1 MALNKNN
8 TFDIDDTSFLNA
20 GDDFSFDLDTE
31 MDVDESK
38 AKKVARS
45 VFDGMKQISKGAADG
60 VRAALHQIPGYST
73 VDNTTEETIGV
84 IKDISSKTT
93 EELGKLRQSAHRVA
107 ANAVLKYGKY
117 TPERFANLR
126 DTLKRKIVDTYQAP
140 YVPETE
146 EESRERYNT
155 DTMNLALTNIF
166 EDGQK
171 REAARERRRR
181 TESAVEQV
189 ISHEYHKDLVG
200 GIGSIAETA
209 RGISGFLRGT
219 YMSFLKKDLE
229 LKYRSY
235 FVAKEN
241 LIYVKGIASV
251 FDKRLQEILT
261 AAKMPDQEKMT
272 AYRKTLTDKRN
283 ERSKNAT
290 FGGWTRNYL
299 SEYRKKT
306 TESISLF
313 TTMLS
318 SALDTMGMYVDPDM
332 DFDDGTP
339 VSKKILDKGL
349 NILGSF
355 IGKRITNRFLKSRTD
370 VAHTLGEDLKD
381 FVAGMPSKINT
392 LTKKRHSS
400 AIMNMLASLLPGFTR
415 HTEVDNEAATNPRDA
430 ATFDNLTRESII
442 SVIPAHLE
450 RIGACIE
457 SVMKFLGASVDE
469 SSKKTY
475 SIQDRRLITFS
486 EQTDRINAMR
496 FGSKTERSLEAE
508 RQKNV
513 LLNNILSRYNLGS
526 KDEIQAGSAAEKEL
540 TQLNN
545 LFPALRR
552 SLSVAGYNQLS
563 LDPEILKDFAEN
575 GATPQNYRYIQ
586 ELLGGTRPQEQ
597 ELAKFLVQ
605 NISRN
610 GMFDNSQKRGIE
622 GVIREMERA
631 HDKVYETSQTVGDL
645 GMSRFDNTIVYDDA
659 GKAYIS
665 KPGIIQEAA
674 DVGTRGTLE
683 KFDPRTGKRTRT
695 SVGEQNRT
703 LAEELIRRREEM
715 KRVQED
721 HDRIRAG
728 YLSSLT
734 DQELQDRY
742 GMTREE
748 VLGWLEST
756 GFNSAGIFG
765 TKALD
770 LMNPFSRF
778 QTPEERRKKFRTIAR
793 LEKPEDKDIFADTMK
808 SMGSTMHKVRDI
820 FTKKKSNF
828 IVQSITQRDAH
839 SFVIRYVDD
848 TENYIRSAN
857 VTLRDAITLPPDADG
872 PDAAYIKKVT
882 AAVLKKCPVP
892 FANLTDDQILAP
904 SFFRFVSDREDR
916 DDLESLIEN
925 QNKYMSGREL
935 FSGGTEGSDRQ
946 GRIRALG
953 QNPMLEA
960 TQDIAANVRDI
971 LDIMRSGKGPGSG
984 PENTPP
990 PSPKTPPPDDI
1001 MPPALPQDEIMP
1013 PAVDDRKMS
1022 VGTPTVAPGI
1032 EAPPAIANT
1041 FINPSAPAKVAAGL
1055 ASGIS
1060 GAVALGTK
1068 VAGWF
1073 KRRKPNPVQENV
1085 PNAEASISSEPTLSG
1100 GWFGNTVDRL
1110 KYAGERFSDRAT
1122 DIIGLRRR
1130 KELEANGIYHIGPNQ
1145 WFDSASRTTMT
1156 LSEAIAALDKP
1167 REKSGL
1173 SGLAKSIGEDNTI
1186 DDEFKKR
1193 LFGVLERINTSTD
1206 KTAEATE
1213 ELTKETDINGTEAE
1227 EGSAA
1232 DQTRDKREADEERRA
1247 KLEERKKAQEEANA
1261 KAKAAAEK
1269 RRASVEPKAGSANG
1283 GSGGMMDSI
1292 ATRIVDLV
1300 GSKFLGK
1307 NAARAFAAGGVK
1319 RLTTRALLKVGG
1331 KNAARALMK
1340 GGWSG
1345 LGHYAAATP
1354 AAAAAGL
1361 GLLGAGMGFGGSRSS
1376 GASGLS
1382 TGVSTA
1388 AGATAGIAAAFSN
1401 PVTAGI
1407 ATAILAGN
1415 AMREGWND
1423 KKTLKNTWGAENVLD
1438 SQKGSTAAGNI
1449 VNYATFGLLNKLGGR
1464 KYIDK
1469 LAEVSGLGHM
1479 VGGAGG
1485 QIAGTSD
1492 VVKGIVRSFK
1502 GEDSPMT
1509 EQELKTARAQFDTDV
1524 KQNKYRAAER
1534 RDAFEQ
1540 AVASGN
1546 WRSARRLSNI
1556 QVHAGKE
1563 IQNGLLRIGKGT
1575 LALTTLGVSSRIESA
1590 YTDKKPMTEK
1600 ELKDAREYLALQK
1613 RMNRPGADELLDK
1626 FEQAV
1631 QTEDWETARKV
1642 SGQQQSTRFKSSARR
1657 SLRAAALSVIPG
1669 AVLFYTDQ
1677 DKPLTEQEIESYKKK
1692 CEALIAR
1699 GDANARTNLDRFTEA
1714 VLLGKWALARKISEI
1729 KDVSIGSKIG
1739 SALRNITVGND
1750 DKPMT
1755 DQEIERARE
1764 SFKRKLDLGDTAI
1777 KRVMDDFDEAVDY
1790 GNWRKARQLANIK
1803 TEGSVQRSARRATN
1817 LVTFFGTTLVSG
1829 DYKPMSDREVSEF
1842 RDRMNRLIEN
1852 GSPVARGLLDRFED
1866 AVLDNNW
1873 RKARAISQTKYEGI
1887 WSRSLTG
1894 IKNLFAPKEEKNEP
1908 DEKMDSTS
1916 ELAQR
1921 YRLILARVNQAAGK
1935 AKMSML
1941 DRWSLSRLRNDM
1953 QTTDF
1958 LDLNPERLDDWEKR
1972 LREIDSSAGDM
1983 SGSSISEYEA
1993 TRKEKSK
2000 LLERQSNLLNEIQAA
2015 WKRTGVLRVGKQ
2027 IKLRTLFNEV
2037 ESLDTESLSK
2047 DLLDMYDTELRIL
2060 DQNAVSTKEFS
2071 SEERKKIS
2079 ELMKRQTKLV
2089 SSIDQTR
2096 KGLGIFRLTDRSRL
2110 NKLRNQVESAP
2121 LEELTDEDF
2130 DLWDEELR
2138 SIDPSAEGSV
2148 ERDVEALKK
2157 LHQLSRKK
2165 AVLFNLVT
2173 EARKKMKWFSDGRST
2188 LGKLRKEIDGT
2199 SDEETDEDLLSSW
2212 NETYTSVT
2220 DDKEGVDAEVRKQE
2234 DQSKALK
2241 SRQKLVTDIKNLQRK
2256 YKRHSTKDAKAF
2268 VKKAQGIVDS
2278 IESIDDKDY
2287 LLSTQSSFEK
2297 EFSDLKQMYPL
2308 GAQAKPTADHTSTMT
2323 APVARTIQAAEKT
2336 ARVLG
2341 HVDELR
2347 TLFSGNKNPDKDPR
2361 TPVNVTMEDVGFKTI
2376 GEVNTPAGVRYQV
2389 GRFPPPLPKNQS
2401 PQDPGTRNPWTN
2413 VSGKESARMTISSA
2427 TSPSVPQAQAIISSP
2442 TPSPTV
2448 RQQTENVYK
2457 GTVAIP
2463 GSTLADLQKTAK
2475 TAGGTLPKTAQ
2486 PDKAVGDGLNALG
2499 KVETQSLGVQE
2510 QILGMLGNV
2519 VTAIYD
2525 NHGQVRKDID
2535 TTAGQAVSMMKNYSD
2550 KVFQRQTPVFQRP
2563 KTSGPAVGVSRL

>member
-8 TFDIDDTSFLNA
+8 TFDIDDTSFLNT
-20 GDDFSFDLDTE
+20 GDDFSFDLDEE

-45 VFDGMKQISKGAADG
+45 VFDGMRQIGKGAADG
-60 VRAALHQIPGYST
+60 VRAALRQIPGYDT
-73 VDNTTEETIGV
+73 VDNTTAEAIDV
-84 IKDISSKTT
+84 VKDISANTS
-93 EELGKLRQSAHRVA
+93 EELEKLRKSAHKVA
-107 ANAVLKYGKY
+107 ANAILKYGKY
-117 TPERFANLR
+117 TPERFSNLR

-155 DTMNLALTNIF
+155 DTMNLALSNIF

-181 TESAVEQV
+181 TEAAAEQV

-200 GIGSIAETA
+200 GLDSIAESA
-209 RGISGFLRGT
+209 KGISGFLKGT

-235 FVAKEN
+235 FIAKEN

-261 AAKMPDQEKMT
+261 ATKMPDQEKMA
-272 AYRKTLTDKRN
+272 AYRKTLDDKRR
-283 ERSKNAT
+283 EKSKSAT
-290 FGGWTRNYL
+290 FSGWARNYL
-299 SEYRKKT
+299 SEYKKKT
-306 TESISLF
+306 KESIGLF
-313 TTMLS
+313 TTVVS
-318 SALDTMGMYVDPDM
+318 SALESLGMYVDPDM

-339 VSKKILDKGL
+339 ISKKILDKGL
-349 NILGSF
+349 NIVGNF
-355 IGKRITNRFLKSRTD
+355 IGKRVTNRFLKSRTD

-381 FVAGMPSKINT
+381 FIAGVPSKINT

-400 AIMNMLASLLPGFTR
+400 AFMNMLASLLPGFTR

-450 RIGACIE
+450 RIGACVE
-457 SVMKFLGASVDE
+457 SIMKFLGTSVDE

-475 SIQDRRLITFS
+475 SIQDRRLVTFA
-486 EQTDRINAMR
+486 EQTDKINTMR

-526 KDEIQAGSAAEKEL
+526 KDDIQAGSAAEKEL
-540 TQLNN
+540 NQLNN

-552 SLSVAGYNQLS
+552 SLSMAGYNQMS

-622 GVIREMERA
+622 SIIREMGKA
-631 HDKVYETSQTVGDL
+631 HDKVYETSQTVNDL
-645 GMSRFDNTIVYDDA
+645 GMSRFDNTIVYDEA

-674 DVGTRGTLE
+674 DIGTRGTLE
-683 KFDPRTGKRTRT
+683 KFDPKTGRRTRT

-703 LAEELIRRREEM
+703 LTEELIRRREEM

-778 QTPEERRKKFRTIAR
+778 QSPEERRKKFRTIAR
-793 LEKPEDKDIFADTMK
+793 LEKPENEDIFSDTMK
-808 SMGSTMHKVRDI
+808 SMGQTMHKVRDI
-820 FTKKKSNF
+820 FTKKKSTF
-828 IVQSITQRDAH
+828 VVQSITQKDAH

-848 TENYIRSAN
+848 MDGYARSAD
-857 VTLRDAITLPPDADG
+857 VTLRDAITLPPNAEG
-872 PDAAYIKKVT
+872 PDAAYIRRVT
-882 AAVLKKCPVP
+882 DAVLKKCPVP
-892 FANLTDDQILAP
+892 FTELTDKQIQAP

-925 QNKYMSGREL
+925 QNQYMSGRES
-935 FSGGTEGSDRQ
+935 FTRGTGAPDRPN
-946 GRIRALG
+946 RIRALG
-953 QNPMLEA
+953 QAPMLEV
-960 TQDIAANVRDI
+960 TQDIATNVRSI
-971 LDIMRSGKGPGSG
+971 LDIMRGGKGPETG
-984 PENTPP
+984 PEGTPP
-990 PSPKTPPPDDI
+990 PSPGTPPPDDV

-1013 PAVDDRKMS
+1013 PAIDNRKMS
-1022 VGTPTVAPGI
+1022 IGTPTVSPGI
-1032 EAPPAIANT
+1032 TTPPSVANT
-1041 FINPSAPAKVAAGL
+1041 FVNPSAPARVAAGL
-1055 ASGIS
+1055 ATGVG
-1060 GAVALGTK
+1060 GAVSLGMK
-1068 VAGWF
+1068 IAGWF
-1073 KRRKPNPVQENV
+1073 KRRPKKSQQEPVQEENV
-1085 PNAEASISSEPTLSG
+1085 PDREEPTVTESALPERR
-1100 GWFGNTVDRL
+1100 FGSTIDRL
-1110 KYAGERFSDRAT
+1110 KLIGEKLVDRST
-1122 DIIGLRRR
+1122 DLVGIRRR
-1130 KELEANGIYHIGPNQ
+1130 KELEANGIYRLGPNQ

-1156 LSEAIAALDKP
+1156 LSEAIASLDKP
-1167 REKSGL
+1167 REKS
-1173 SGLAKSIGEDNTI
+1173 SMSELAKKIGEDTAI

-1193 LFGVLERINTSTD
+1193 LFSVLERINTSTD

-1213 ELTKETDINGTEAE
+1213 ELTKEPDINGTEAE

-1232 DQTRDKREADEERRA
+1232 DQTRDKREADDERKA
-1247 KLEERKKAQEEANA
+1247 KLEERKRAQEEANA
-1261 KAKAAAEK
+1261 KTKTAEEK
-1269 RRASVEPKAGSANG
+1269 RRASIEPKSGPAQGA
-1283 GSGGMMDSI
+1283 SGGIMDGI

-1300 GSKFLGK
+1300 GSRFLGK

-1331 KNAARALMK
+1331 KNAARTLMK

-1345 LGHYAAATP
+1345 LGQYAAATP
-1354 AAAAAGL
+1354 AATAAGL

-1376 GASGLS
+1376 GASGWS

-1388 AGATAGIAAAFSN
+1388 AGATAGIAAALSN

-1407 ATAILAGN
+1407 AGAVLAGN

-1423 KKTLKNTWGAENVLD
+1423 TNTLKKSWGGENALD
-1438 SQKGSTAAGNI
+1438 SQKGSTAVGNI
-1449 VNYATFGLLNKLGGR
+1449 ANYATFGLLNKLGGR
-1464 KYIDK
+1464 KYVDK
-1469 LAEVSGLGHM
+1469 FAEASGLGHIM
-1479 VGGAGG
+1479 GGVGG
-1485 QIAGTSD
+1485 QIAGTAD
-1492 VVKGIVRSFK
+1492 VVKGAFRALK

-1509 EQELKTARAQFDTDV
+1509 EQELKTARAQFDADV

-1534 RDAFEQ
+1534 RDVFER
-1540 AVASGN
+1540 AVASEN

-1556 QVHAGKE
+1556 QVHASQE
-1563 IQNGLLRIGKGT
+1563 IQQGLRRIGKGT
-1575 LALTTLGVSSRIESA
+1575 LALATLGLSSRIESA

-1600 ELKDAREYLALQK
+1600 ELKDAREYLELQK
-1613 RMNRPGADELLDK
+1613 RMKRPGAEELSDK

-1642 SGQQQSTRFKSSARR
+1642 SGQQQSTRFKAEARR
-1657 SLRAAALSVIPG
+1657 SLRAAAFSAIPG

-1714 VLLGKWALARKISEI
+1714 VLLGKWALARKIAEI
-1729 KDVSIGSKIG
+1729 KDVSVASKIG
-1739 SALRNITVGND
+1739 NALRSFAVGND
-1750 DKPMT
+1750 DQPMT
-1755 DQEIERARE
+1755 EQEIERARE
-1764 SFKRKLDLGDTAI
+1764 SFKRKLDLGDTTI

-1803 TEGSVQRSARRATN
+1803 TQGSVQKSARMAAN
-1817 LVTFFGTTLVSG
+1817 IMAFFGAGTVSS
-1829 DYKPMSDREVSEF
+1829 DYKPMSEREISEF

-1873 RKARAISQTKYEGI
+1873 KKARVISQTKYESI
-1887 WSRSLTG
+1887 WSRSVTG
-1894 IKNLFAPKEEKNEP
+1894 FKNLFAPKEEKNEL

-1921 YRLILARVNQAAGK
+1921 YRLILSRVNQAMGK
-1935 AKMSML
+1935 AKMSMI

-1953 QTTDF
+1953 QITDF
-1958 LDLNPERLDDWEKR
+1958 IDLDVERLDDWEKR
-1972 LREIDSSAGDM
+1972 LREIDKSAGDM
-1983 SGSSISEYEA
+1983 SASSISEYEA
-1993 TRKEKSK
+1993 ARKEKSK
-2000 LLERQSNLLNEIQAA
+2000 LLEQQSNLLNEIRAA
-2015 WKRTGVLRVGKQ
+2015 WKRTGIFRVNQ
-2027 IKLRTLFNEV
+2027 RAKLNSLFNEV
-2037 ESLDTESLSK
+2037 ESLNTESLSK
-2047 DLLDMYDTELRIL
+2047 DLLDMYDTELRTL
-2060 DQNAVSTKEFS
+2060 DKNAVSTKEFS

-2089 SSIDQTR
+2089 SSIDQT
-2096 KGLGIFRLTDRSRL
+2096 KNGLSVFRLMDRSRL
-2110 NKLRNQVESAP
+2110 NKLRNQVDSAP

-2148 ERDVEALKK
+2148 ERNAEELKK
-2157 LHQLSRKK
+2157 LHQISRKK
-2165 AVLFNLVT
+2165 STLFKLVT

-2199 SDEETDEDLLSSW
+2199 ADEETDEDILSSW

-2220 DDKEGVDAEVRKQE
+2220 GDKEGVDAAIQKQD
-2234 DQSKALK
+2234 DQTKALK
-2241 SRQKLVTDIKNLQRK
+2241 SRQKLVTDIKNLQRR
-2256 YKRHSTKDAKAF
+2256 YRRHETKDAKAF
-2268 VKKAQGIVDS
+2268 VKKAQYIVDT
-2278 IESIDDKDY
+2278 IEGIDDKDY
-2287 LLSTQSSFEK
+2287 LPSTQTSFEK
-2297 EFSDLKQMYPL
+2297 EFKDLKQMYSIGTQP
-2308 GAQAKPTADHTSTMT
+2308 KPVQSNWSPKGFVSMSDPIETSAGIRYRVNQFPTSAPKDTSEPSKNTPSQQT
-2323 APVARTIQAAEKT
+2323 APSLST
-2336 ARVLG
+2336 
-2341 HVDELR
+2341 
-2347 TLFSGNKNPDKDPR
+2347 PR
-2361 TPVNVTMEDVGFKTI
+2361 
-2376 GEVNTPAGVRYQV
+2376 R
-2389 GRFPPPLPKNQS
+2389 
-2401 PQDPGTRNPWTN
+2401 
-2413 VSGKESARMTISSA
+2413 ESAKAVLNAA
-2427 TSPSVPQAQAIISSP
+2427 TTTKVSPSRAVIATP
-2442 TPSPTV
+2442 TPSSTV
-2448 RQQTENVYK
+2448 RKQSEDVYK
-2457 GTVAIP
+2457 GTTTIP
-2463 GSTLADLQKTAK
+2463 GSTLADLQRTAK
-2475 TAGGTLPKTAQ
+2475 ASGGTLPKTAQ
-2486 PDKAVGDGLNALG
+2486 TDKAVGDGLNALG

-2510 QILGMLGNV
+2510 KILGMLSNV

-2535 TTAGQAVSMMKNYSD
+2535 LTAGQTVSMMRNYSD

-2563 KTSGPAVGVSRL
+2563 KTSGPVVGVSRL